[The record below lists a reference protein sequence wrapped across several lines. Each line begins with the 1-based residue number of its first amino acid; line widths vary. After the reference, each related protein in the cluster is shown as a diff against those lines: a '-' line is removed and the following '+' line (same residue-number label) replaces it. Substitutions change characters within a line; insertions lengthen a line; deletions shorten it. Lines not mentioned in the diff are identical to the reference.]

1 MKATP
6 RCDRISVT
14 AAEKPY
20 CGICGVPFMN
30 RTTSFRAISALMRF
44 RTVSSSIA
52 LCPTWSVSISRPRA
66 LDPINNR
73 DELRVAYAGASL
85 FVAHMIGQRPVGVRR
100 NVCERERLQEQQ
112 DVAVK
117 RLPKEIGTETSAIS
131 DCVKACGANTRPSKV
146 RGPSKTRNAS
156 ATVIRSVGLVR

>member
-1 MKATP
+1 M
-6 RCDRISVT
+6 
-14 AAEKPY
+14 
-20 CGICGVPFMN
+20 
-30 RTTSFRAISALMRF
+30 
-44 RTVSSSIA
+44 
-52 LCPTWSVSISRPRA
+52 
-66 LDPINNR
+66 NR

-117 RLPKEIGTETSAIS
+117 RLPKEIGTETPAIS
-131 DCVKACGANTRPSKV
+131 DCVKACGANTRPSTV
-146 RGPSKTRNAS
+146 RGPSKTQNTS

>member
-1 MKATP
+1 M
-6 RCDRISVT
+6 
-14 AAEKPY
+14 
-20 CGICGVPFMN
+20 
-30 RTTSFRAISALMRF
+30 
-44 RTVSSSIA
+44 
-52 LCPTWSVSISRPRA
+52 
-66 LDPINNR
+66 NR

-156 ATVIRSVGLVR
+156 ATVIRSAGLVR